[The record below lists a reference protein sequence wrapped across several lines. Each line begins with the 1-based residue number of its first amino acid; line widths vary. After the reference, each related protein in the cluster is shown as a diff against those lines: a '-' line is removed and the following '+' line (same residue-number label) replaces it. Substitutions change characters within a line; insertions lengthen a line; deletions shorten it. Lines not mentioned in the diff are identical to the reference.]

1 VSIPVISVA
10 GPLKKMHTRL
20 DSDGLAHYEL
30 ELGDTR
36 VPLSELLQHQLTL
49 VASGEIFCVLCDR
62 KTNKSF
68 SQGHCYP
75 CFTRSASC
83 DVCMM
88 SPEKCHFDQG
98 TCREPEWAQTFCF
111 NEHVVYLANS
121 SDPKV
126 GITRASQI
134 PTRWI
139 DQGASSALPM
149 FRVASRQLAGLV
161 EAELK
166 PHISDR
172 TRWQAML
179 KGAPEQVDLVALADD
194 LSQRVMPYVDSLKQ
208 HHGSDAVRLVSDA
221 NAAEPVKIISY
232 PVAQYP
238 NKIKSLNLDKQPILS
253 GRLTGIKGQY
263 LMFGDQVF
271 NVRKFSGYQVQLDIT
286 E

>member
-1 VSIPVISVA
+1 MADLSVSGA
-10 GPLKKMHTRL
+10 LKKMHTRL
-20 DSDGLAHYEL
+20 DSEGKAHYEL

-36 VPLSELLQHQLTL
+36 VPLSDLLNHDITLT
-49 VASGEIFCVLCDR
+49 ASGDIYCVLCDR
-62 KTNKSF
+62 KTKKSF

-83 DVCMM
+83 DICMV
-88 SPEKCHFDQG
+88 SPEKCHYEQG

-111 NEHVVYLANS
+111 NDHVVYLANS

-139 DQGASSALPM
+139 DQGASWALPVY
-149 FRVASRQLAGLV
+149 RVSTRQLAGLI
-161 EAELK
+161 ESHLK
-166 PHISDR
+166 PHISDK

-179 KGAPEQVDLVALADD
+179 KGVPEAID
-194 LSQRVMPYVDSLKQ
+194 LSQLANELTALAAPYVDSLTAQ
-208 HHGSDAVRLVSDA
+208 YGADAVSLISQEGD
-221 NAAEPVKIISY
+221 AEPVKIISY
-232 PVAQYP
+232 PVAEYP
-238 NKIKSLNLDKQPILS
+238 SKVKSLNLDKQPIVS

-271 NVRKFSGYQVQLDIT
+271 NVRKFSGYQVQLDIS

>member
-1 VSIPVISVA
+1 MTLLSVN
-10 GPLKKMHTRL
+10 GPLKKMHTQL
-20 DSDGLAHYEL
+20 DSDGRAHYAL

-36 VPLSELLQHQLTL
+36 VPLSDLIDHQLTL
-49 VASGEIFCVLCDR
+49 VASGEIFCVLCGR
-62 KTNKSF
+62 KTKKSF

-83 DVCMM
+83 DICMV
-88 SPEKCHFDQG
+88 SPEKCHFEQG
-98 TCREPEWAQTFCF
+98 TCRDPEWALSFCF

-126 GITRASQI
+126 GITRATQI

-139 DQGASSALPM
+139 DQGASWALPI
-149 FRVASRQLAGLV
+149 FRVASRQLAGLI
-161 EAELK
+161 ETELK
-166 PHISDR
+166 PHISDK

-179 KGAPEQVDLVALADD
+179 KGAPDEVDLVALAAE
-194 LSQRVMPYVDSLKQ
+194 LTRVVMPYVDTLTDT
-208 HHGSDAVRLVSDA
+208 HGKSAVRAVTGNHD
-221 NAAEPVKIISY
+221 AEPVKVISY

-238 NKIKSLNLDKQPILS
+238 SKVKSLNLDKQPILS

-263 LMFGDQVF
+263 LMFGDEVF
-271 NVRKFSGYQVQLDIT
+271 NVRKFSGYQVQLEIS